1 MTRGVSNLRGAPLFL
16 RPSVVRAL
24 IGDVETIARHVVA
37 VPLLPVALVDQA
49 APSVLAAPEPNGEIT
64 RFDTAHGAPAN
75 DMRTEWEPADWPD
88 APLPDA
94 PLPDVADPDLD
105 RPEAPAPDSHEFDC
119 SRPPV
124 EESGLAGMA
133 AGENARQCQLA
144 KAEASAPKRSPQPAP
159 EVVRHRVPRL
169 TDGLYRSARRADE
182 RALEAPVDRAA
193 LPSRA
198 AQLIREAS
206 QGEALCLE
214 KPKPIDWARVAAAHR
229 NHAPRPAAARK
240 PIGPAPSREECPR
253 CGIPGWKG
261 CDHFLPCE
269 DSVRDLSDE
278 HISSAR
284 PGRRSPV

>member
-1 MTRGVSNLRGAPLFL
+1 MKRCTGNLRGAPLFL

-24 IGDVETIARHVVA
+24 VGDVETIARRVVA
-37 VPLLPVALVDQA
+37 VPVLPVALVDQPA
-49 APSVLAAPEPNGEIT
+49 QAVLPAQGPNDEIT
-64 RFDTAHGAPAN
+64 RFDTSHGAAAN
-75 DMRTEWEPADWPD
+75 DARADWEPADW
-88 APLPDA
+88 PDA

-119 SRPPV
+119 GRPPV

-133 AGENARQCQLA
+133 AGENARQCQLV
-144 KAEASAPKRSPQPAP
+144 KAEASAPKRSPQPDP
-159 EVVRHRVPRL
+159 EVARHRAPRL

-182 RALEAPVDRAA
+182 RALEAPVDLATA
-193 LPSRA
+193 PSRA
-198 AQLIREAS
+198 AQLIREATR
-206 QGEALCLE
+206 GEALCLE

-229 NHAPRPAAARK
+229 NHAARPAPKRK

-253 CGIPGWKG
+253 CGVPGWKG

-278 HISSAR
+278 HLSSAR
-284 PGRRSPV
+284 AGRRSPV